1 MRKLSILLV
10 FHLVTLANI
19 SNAQSSTPSQSQQK
33 DTARFELIKSI
44 PGNFSYFNTDLF
56 NNIYAV
62 DYKNQLKKINENG
75 DSIASYND
83 VKRFGTLSSIDA
95 SNPFKLLLF
104 YKDYRY
110 IVTLDQLLTFRNSI
124 SLRSKDFFNVK
135 AVATSYDNNYWI
147 FDERDF
153 KLKKIDDA
161 GQVISESGDLRMI
174 TEEVPSPQTIIE
186 SDNQLYLYDENKGV
200 YIFDYYGSMKNKIP
214 FLKWENV
221 SVYNNKLIGFDRDTL
236 YSYEFSSLNLQ
247 EYLLPKFI
255 TGYKSI
261 KLSGNR
267 LFVLKEEGIF
277 IYQIQ

>member
-1 MRKLSILLV
+1 MV

>member
-1 MRKLSILLV
+1 M
-10 FHLVTLANI
+10 FTHH
-19 SNAQSSTPSQSQQK
+19 SNAQSSSSIKSKQK

-44 PGNFSYFNTDLF
+44 PGKFSYFNTDLF

-62 DYKNQLKKINENG
+62 DSKNQLKKINEKG
-75 DSIASYND
+75 DSVASYND
-83 VKRFGTLSSIDA
+83 VKRFGAVSYIDV
-95 SNPFKLLLF
+95 SNPFKILLF

-110 IVTLDQLLTFRNSI
+110 LVTLDQLLTFRNSI

-161 GQVISESGDLRMI
+161 GRVVSESGDLRMI
-174 TEEVPSPQTIIE
+174 TEETPLPQTITE
-186 SDNQLYLYDENKGV
+186 SNNQLYLYDENKGV
-200 YIFDYYGSMKNKIP
+200 YVFDYYGSMKNKIP
-214 FLKWENV
+214 FLKWKNV
-221 SVYNNKLIGFDRDTL
+221 SVYNNKLIGFDGEAL
-236 YSYEFSSLNLQ
+236 YSYEFNSLNLQ

-267 LFVLKEEGIF
+267 LFVLKDDGIF

>member
-1 MRKLSILLV
+1 MLTHHS
-10 FHLVTLANI
+10 H
-19 SNAQSSTPSQSQQK
+19 AQSSSAIQSQQK
-33 DTARFELIKSI
+33 DTARFELIKTIS
-44 PGNFSYFNTDLF
+44 GNFSYFNTDLF

-62 DYKNQLKKINENG
+62 DSKNQLKKINEKG

-83 VKRFGTLSSIDA
+83 VKKFGTLSYIDA

-110 IVTLDQLLTFRNSI
+110 LVTLDQLLTFRNSI
-124 SLRSKDFFNVK
+124 NLRSKNFFNVK
-135 AVATSYDNNYWI
+135 ALATSYDNNYWI
-147 FDERDF
+147 FDESDF

-161 GQVISESGDLRMI
+161 GQVVSESGDLRLI
-174 TEEVPSPQTIIE
+174 TEEAPSPQTIIE
-186 SDNQLYLYDENKGV
+186 SNNQLYLYDENEGV

-214 FLKWENV
+214 FLKWKNI
-221 SVYNNKLIGFDRDTL
+221 SVYNNKLIGFNGDKL
-236 YSYEFSSLNLQ
+236 YSYELNSLNLE

-267 LFVLKEEGIF
+267 LYVLRDDGIF

>member
-10 FHLVTLANI
+10 FHLVMLANI

-33 DTARFELIKSI
+33 DTARFELIKTI

-62 DYKNQLKKINENG
+62 DSKNQLKKINEKG
-75 DSIASYND
+75 DSVASYND
-83 VKRFGTLSSIDA
+83 VKKFGALSYIDA
-95 SNPFKLLLF
+95 TNPFKLLLF
-104 YKDYRY
+104 YKDYKY
-110 IVTLDQLLTFRNSI
+110 LVTLDQLLTFRNSI

-135 AVATSYDNNYWI
+135 AIATSYDNNYWI

-161 GQVISESGDLRMI
+161 GQVLSESGDLRII
-174 TEEVPSPQTIIE
+174 TEDAPSFQNIIE
-186 SDNQLYLYDENKGV
+186 SNNQLYLYDENKGV
-200 YIFDYYGSMKNKIP
+200 YLFDYYGSMKNKIP
-214 FLKWENV
+214 FLKWKNV
-221 SVYNNKLIGFDRDTL
+221 SVFNNKWIGFDKDTL
-236 YSYEFSSLNLQ
+236 YFYEFNSLNLQ
-247 EYLLPKFI
+247 EYKLPLFI
-255 TGYKSI
+255 GSYKSI

-267 LFVLKEEGIF
+267 LFVLKDDGIF

>member
-1 MRKLSILLV
+1 M
-10 FHLVTLANI
+10 LAHQ
-19 SNAQSSTPSQSQQK
+19 SNAQSSSPIKYQQK
-33 DTARFELIKSI
+33 DTARFKFIKSI
-44 PGNFSYFNTDLF
+44 PGNFSYFNIDIF

-62 DYKNQLKKINENG
+62 DSKNQLKKINENG
-75 DSIASYND
+75 DSVASYND
-83 VKRFGTLSSIDA
+83 IKRFGTLSFIDA

-110 IVTLDQLLTFRNSI
+110 LVTLDQLLTFRNSMN
-124 SLRSKDFFNVK
+124 LRSKDFFNVK
-135 AVATSYDNNYWI
+135 VVATSYDNNYWI

-174 TEEVPSPQTIIE
+174 TEDAPSPQTIIE
-186 SDNQLYLYDENKGV
+186 SNNQLYLYDENKGV
-200 YIFDYYGSMKNKIP
+200 YILDYYGSMKNKIP
-214 FLKWENV
+214 FLNWKNIT
-221 SVYNNKLIGFDRDTL
+221 VYNNKLIGFDRDTL
-236 YSYEFSSLNLQ
+236 YSYEINSLNLK

-255 TGYKSI
+255 LGYKSI

-267 LFVLKEEGIF
+267 LFVLKDDGIF